1 MTPNPPRPPVSIIVP
16 TRCEWPGVAPVINE
30 LRPQLIAA
38 GAELMVVDG
47 TDHGRALDRSTAGIP
62 PELVRV
68 TRAPGLDIYALRAV
82 GLTEATGEI
91 VAMTEDHCVPAP
103 DYVAAILASHERHS
117 EHAVAGAV
125 INGSTSR
132 LIDRVNFLVVHARN
146 LPLGHVRSD
155 QTWIPTP
162 SNISYKR
169 AAIPSAVPER
179 GWLET
184 VHNVSLLQDNQVAL
198 DDRIIVRHVQS
209 TGRVGTF
216 RNHFHA
222 GKSMGGL
229 ARTAIGSRAA
239 QLRWGLRSAIRIPG
253 ALVRPV
259 WHLRRRSPRDRW
271 AVVTVLPL
279 VVGLSAFDAIGFLCG
294 VLAGA
299 GRSPHL
305 MH

>member
-1 MTPNPPRPPVSIIVP
+1 VTPSPSRPPVSVIVP
-16 TRCEWPGVAPVINE
+16 TRCEWPGVEPVINE
-30 LRPQLIAA
+30 LRTQIIAV
-38 GAELMVVDG
+38 GAELVVVDG
-47 TDHGRALDRSTAGIP
+47 TDHGNALDRGTVAIP

-68 TRAPGLDIYALRAV
+68 IRAPGLDIYALRAA

-146 LPLGHVRSD
+146 LPLPREGPDPS
-155 QTWIPTP
+155 WIPTP

-169 AAIPSAVPER
+169 TAIPSEVPER

-184 VHNVSLLQDNQVAL
+184 VHNVALLQGNQVAL

-209 TGRVGTF
+209 TGRLGTF

-229 ARTAIGSRAA
+229 ARTAMGSPAA
-239 QLRWGLRSAIRIPG
+239 QLRWGFRSAIRVPA

-259 WHLRRRSPRDRW
+259 WHLRRRSPSDQW
-271 AVVTVLPL
+271 AVLTMLPL
-279 VVGLSAFDAIGFLCG
+279 VVALSAFDAIGFMCG